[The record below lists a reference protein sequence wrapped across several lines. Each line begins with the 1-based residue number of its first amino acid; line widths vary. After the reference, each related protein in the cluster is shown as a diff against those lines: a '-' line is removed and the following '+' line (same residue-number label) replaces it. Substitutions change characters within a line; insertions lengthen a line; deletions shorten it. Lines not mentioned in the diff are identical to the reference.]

1 MLVFR
6 LILSTASGIDL
17 TGSQQRPPPTGD
29 VNRKNKLRQQK
40 QKQQQQQP
48 NDLDRARR
56 SAHRYNETP
65 QPYYHHLEAQQRYDS
80 MKQEEK
86 ASQRASAA
94 LIASYRT
101 QPKCGLD
108 T

>member
-1 MLVFR
+1 MVTILAR
-6 LILSTASGIDL
+6 LPSPGAGLPNIFFILSTASGIDL
-17 TGSQQRPPPTGD
+17 TGSQQGPPPTGD
-29 VNRKNKLRQQK
+29 ANRKNKLRQ

-80 MKQEEK
+80 MKQEEMHP
-86 ASQRASAA
+86 SVPV
-94 LIASYRT
+94 L
-101 QPKCGLD
+101 P
-108 T
+108 